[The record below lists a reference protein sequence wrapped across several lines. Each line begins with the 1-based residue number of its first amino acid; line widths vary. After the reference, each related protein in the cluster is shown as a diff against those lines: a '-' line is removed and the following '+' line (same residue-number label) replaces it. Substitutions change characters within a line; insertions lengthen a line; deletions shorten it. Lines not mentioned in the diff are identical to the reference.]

1 MGHSDM
7 YVEATHYSFIFHL
20 FIFGNTLGMQKFL
33 GQRSNLCQ
41 SSDNAGPLNQK
52 DSREHLLISFY
63 FEGAVPT
70 ANGSSQAR
78 GQIRAAAAGHSHSRS
93 NTRSEEHLQTT
104 PQPVVTTDP

>member
-33 GQRSNLCQ
+33 GQRSNLCH

-70 ANGSSQAR
+70 ANGSSQAS
-78 GQIRAAAAGHSHSRS
+78 GQIGATAAGIHHSHS
-93 NTRSEEHLQTT
+93 NQGSEPLLWPT
-104 PQPVVTTDP
+104 PQLAATPDP